1 MNNKILKRIIF
12 CSMAMLLYSFAT
24 VSKLHTEEASPSQ
37 QVAELMGF
45 GLYGRALSFI
55 NEKIKNNP
63 NSAELYVARG
73 AIYANTKRDSLS
85 LSDQNKAL
93 ELMEKDQAQ
102 NNSMIKANALYNRAA
117 IYARRGNSQD
127 AERDYVKAISIYPSD
142 SISYFDLG
150 KLQLKQK
157 RYTEAKANLSK
168 AKELLLKQSGIEE
181 AAEADKLLKKIEKK
195 LTR

>member
-1 MNNKILKRIIF
+1 
-12 CSMAMLLYSFAT
+12 MLLYSFAT